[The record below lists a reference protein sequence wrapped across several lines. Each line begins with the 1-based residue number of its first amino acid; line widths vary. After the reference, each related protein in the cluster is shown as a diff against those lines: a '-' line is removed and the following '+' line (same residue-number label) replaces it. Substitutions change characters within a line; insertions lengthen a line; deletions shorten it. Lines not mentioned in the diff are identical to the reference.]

1 MHLGFCKARHICPG
15 SLAWRQPS
23 QTKELK
29 QQNESAELLS
39 KRII

>member
-1 MHLGFCKARHICPG
+1 
-15 SLAWRQPS
+15 LAWRQPS

-39 KRII
+39 KRIIWDKDESAE